1 MTENEL
7 LDLTIV
13 QAAQRMRQRHLTP
26 VELTR
31 LYLAR
36 IEKLNPRLNAYQ
48 TLTAEDALADAETAE
63 KEIAAGKYRGPLH
76 GIPVSI
82 KDNLAT
88 RGVKT
93 TAGSKIL
100 ADWVPD
106 FDATVVARLKAAGA
120 IILGKTNMHEWAAG
134 GTTINPYFGATYNP
148 WDLSRIPGG
157 SSGGSAAAVAA
168 DLCLASIG
176 TDNAGSVRN
185 PAAMCG
191 VVGMKPT
198 YGRVSVFGGVPGT
211 GGYSTNHFGVFSKT
225 VEDSAFVLQAI
236 AGEDDKDPLSSKAP
250 VSDYLAQLKSAVQGK
265 KFGLVADYFDDL
277 LTGESE
283 RLFKQAIE
291 SLEALGMKAA
301 RVAIPHASLIP
312 AAQMATSRVENASAH
327 EEYLRTRPRDY
338 SPDILYRH
346 IHALTIPASIYL
358 AAQKVRR
365 ILCEEFAAAFQ
376 SVSVIVTPVSIPA
389 PTVEECR
396 QGFAVVDGKK
406 IVFQDIRGSYWG
418 LSTIPFNITGLP
430 ALCVCCG
437 FTSNG
442 LPLAI
447 QIAARPFDEAAILQV
462 AHAYEQLHRWGE
474 RKPQLQQ

>member
-1 MTENEL
+1 MTENDL
-7 LDLTIV
+7 LDLTIAR
-13 QAAQRMRQRHLTP
+13 AAEQIRERRLSP
-26 VELTR
+26 VELTER
-31 LYLAR
+31 YLAR
-36 IEKLNPRLNAYQ
+36 IEKLNPVLNAYQ
-48 TLTAEDALADAETAE
+48 TLTAEAALADAAAAE
-63 KEIAAGKYRGPLH
+63 KEIAAGGYRGSLH
-76 GIPVSI
+76 GITVSI

-100 ADWVPD
+100 ADWIPD
-106 FDATVVARLKAAGA
+106 FDATVVASLKEAGA

-148 WDLSRIPGG
+148 WDRSRIPGG

-191 VVGMKPT
+191 VVGLKPT
-198 YGRVSVFGGVPGT
+198 YGRLSVFGGVPGT
-211 GGYSTNHFGVFSKT
+211 GGYSTNHFGVFTKT
-225 VEDSAFVLQAI
+225 VEDSAIVLQAI
-236 AGEDDKDPLSSKAP
+236 AGRDDKDPLSSTAP
-250 VSDYLAQLKSAVQGK
+250 VANYSTELKSGVWSK
-265 KFGLVADYFDDL
+265 KFGLVADYFDGL
-277 LTGESE
+277 VTGESE

-291 SLEALGMKAA
+291 SLEALGMKAE

-312 AAQMATSRVENASAH
+312 AVQMATSRVENASAH
-327 EEYLRTRPRDY
+327 EEYLRTRSRDY

-346 IHALTIPASIYL
+346 IHALTIPATIYL

-365 ILCEEFAAAFQ
+365 VLCDEFAAAFK

-389 PTVEECR
+389 PTIDECR
-396 QGFAVVDGKK
+396 RGFAIIDGKK
-406 IVFQDIRGSYWG
+406 VTFQDIRGSYWG
-418 LSTIPFNITGLP
+418 LSTIPFNVTGLP

-437 FTSNG
+437 FASNG

-447 QIAARPFDEAAILQV
+447 QIAAAPFDEATVLQV
-462 AHAYEQLHRWGE
+462 AHAYEQSQRWHHL
-474 RKPQLQQ
+474 KPNLS